1 MLTFLLHK
9 SVLNVIFASDKS
21 SRIMETPFIYDR
33 YVTAKYFIGRKKEC
47 GILGNLLAAGEH
59 VVMYEPPK
67 TGKMSIIQQTLIN
80 MRSAGAQF
88 MTVCIDMF
96 NIRTMDEFLLRFGTA
111 VMKAALTTPD
121 QYKDAIQHHLEGTH
135 FVFDRER
142 FYQDGS
148 IVSLNWSPDRN
159 DIEKMMRLPGLLA
172 SGKGIPFYL
181 IFKEFQSIMF
191 SDEYETLFSV
201 LEDMFR
207 EQGPRPGA
215 SFVMTGS
222 RVNAMKY
229 IFAERKFFYRQVVHL
244 PIAPVENR
252 EIIEHVVRGFLYG
265 SGKSFDRD
273 LAMGACELFKCNLWY
288 INHLA
293 SICDLMSKGF
303 INEAV
308 MTDALRSMI
317 SIHEPRFLNM
327 INDLT
332 DHQVSLMRAVLDGVV
347 KFSAS
352 DVIEKYRLN
361 SSANVRRVKDALR
374 KKEVLT
380 FNEKDEPVI
389 LDPLFEYWLENYY
402 FAKQ

>member
-1 MLTFLLHK
+1 
-9 SVLNVIFASDKS
+9 
-21 SRIMETPFIYDR
+21 METPFIYDR
-33 YVTAKYFIGRKKEC
+33 YVTSKYFIGRKKEC

-67 TGKMSIIQQTLIN
+67 TGKMSLIQQTLIN
-80 MRSAGAQF
+80 MRSAGTQF
-88 MTVCIDMF
+88 ITVCIDMF
-96 NIRTMDEFLLRFGTA
+96 NVRTMHEFLLRFGTS
-111 VMKAALTTPD
+111 VLKAALSTPD
-121 QYKDAIQHHLEGTH
+121 QYKDAILRHLEGTH

-159 DIEKMMRLPGLLA
+159 DMEKMMRLPGLLA
-172 SGKGIPFYL
+172 AGRGMQFYVIL
-181 IFKEFQSIMF
+181 KEFQSIMY

-201 LEDMFR
+201 MEAMFK
-207 EQGPRPGA
+207 EQPSRPGA

-222 RVNAMKY
+222 RVNAMKL

-244 PIAPVENR
+244 PIAPVESR
-252 EIIEHVVRGFLYG
+252 DIIEHVVRGFLYG

-303 INEAV
+303 INESI
-308 MTDALRSMI
+308 MTDALKCMLSL
-317 SIHEPRFLNM
+317 HEPRFM
-327 INDLT
+327 SMMDDLT
-332 DHQVSLMRAVLDGVV
+332 DHQISLLRAVLDGVV

-374 KKEVLT
+374 KKEVIT

-389 LDPLFEYWLENYY
+389 LDPLFEYWLENHY
-402 FAKQ
+402 FVK

>member
-1 MLTFLLHK
+1 
-9 SVLNVIFASDKS
+9 
-21 SRIMETPFIYDR
+21 METPFVYDK

-47 GILGNLLAAGEH
+47 GILGNLLTAGEH

-67 TGKMSIIQQTLIN
+67 TGKMSLIQQTLIN
-80 MRSAGAQF
+80 MRSAGTQF
-88 MTVCIDMF
+88 ITACIDMF
-96 NIRTMDEFLLRFGTA
+96 NVRTMHEFLLRFGTT
-111 VMKAALTTPD
+111 VMKAALSTPD
-121 QYKDAIQHHLEGTH
+121 QYKDAIQRHLEGTH

-148 IVSLNWSPDRN
+148 IVSLNWSPDKN
-159 DIEKMMRLPGLLA
+159 DMEKIMRLPSILA
-172 SGKGIPFYL
+172 AEKGVQFFV

-191 SDEYETLFSV
+191 SDEYETLLSV
-201 LEDMFR
+201 METMFK
-207 EQGPRPGA
+207 EQTSRPGA
-215 SFVMTGS
+215 SFIMTGS
-222 RVNAMKY
+222 RVNAMKL

-244 PIAPVENR
+244 PIAPVESR
-252 EIIEHVVRGFLYG
+252 EIIDHVVRGFLYG

-303 INEAV
+303 INESI
-308 MTDALRSMI
+308 MTEALKCMLSL
-317 SIHEPRFLNM
+317 HEPRFM
-327 INDLT
+327 SIIDDLT
-332 DHQVSLMRAVLDGVV
+332 DHQISLLRAVLDGVV

-374 KKEVLT
+374 KKEVIT
-380 FNEKDEPVI
+380 FNEKDEPVV
-389 LDPLFEYWLENYY
+389 LDPLFEYWLENHY
-402 FAKQ
+402 FAKH

>member
-1 MLTFLLHK
+1 
-9 SVLNVIFASDKS
+9 
-21 SRIMETPFIYDR
+21 METPFVYDK
-33 YVTAKYFIGRKKEC
+33 YVTSKYFIGRKKEC

-67 TGKMSIIQQTLIN
+67 TGKMSLIQQTLIN
-80 MRSAGAQF
+80 MRSAGTQF
-88 MTVCIDMF
+88 LTACIDMF
-96 NIRTMDEFLLRFGTA
+96 NVRSMHDFLLRFGTT
-111 VMKAALTTPD
+111 VMKAALSTPD
-121 QYKDAIQHHLEGTH
+121 QYKDAIQRHLEGTH

-159 DIEKMMRLPGLLA
+159 DMEKMMRLPGLLA
-172 SGKGIPFYL
+172 AGRGMQFFV

-201 LEDMFR
+201 MEAMFK
-207 EQGPRPGA
+207 EQTSRPGA
-215 SFVMTGS
+215 SFIMTGS
-222 RVNAMKY
+222 RVNAMKL

-244 PIAPVENR
+244 PIAPVESR
-252 EIIEHVVRGFLYG
+252 EIIDHVVRGFLYG

-273 LAMGACELFKCNLWY
+273 LAMGACELFKCNMWY

-303 INEAV
+303 INESI
-308 MTDALRSMI
+308 MTEALKCMLSL
-317 SIHEPRFLNM
+317 HEPRFM
-327 INDLT
+327 SMMDDLT
-332 DHQVSLMRAVLDGVV
+332 DHQVSLLRAVLDGVV

-374 KKEVLT
+374 KKEVIT
-380 FNEKDEPVI
+380 FNEKDEPVV
-389 LDPLFEYWLENYY
+389 LDPLFEYWLENHY

>member
-1 MLTFLLHK
+1 
-9 SVLNVIFASDKS
+9 
-21 SRIMETPFIYDR
+21 METPFIYDK
-33 YVTAKYFIGRKKEC
+33 YVTARYFVGRKKEC

-59 VVMYEPPK
+59 VVIYEPPK
-67 TGKMSIIQQTLIN
+67 TGKMSLIQQTLIN

-88 MTVCIDMF
+88 ITACIDMF
-96 NIRTMDEFLLRFGTA
+96 NVRTMHEFLLRFGTT
-111 VMKAALTTPD
+111 VMKAALSTPD
-121 QYKDAIQHHLEGTH
+121 QYKDAIQRHLEGTH

-159 DIEKMMRLPGLLA
+159 DMEKMMRLPGLLA
-172 SGKGIPFYL
+172 ADRGMQFYV

-201 LEDMFR
+201 MEAMFK
-207 EQGPRPGA
+207 EQSSRPGA
-215 SFVMTGS
+215 SFIMTGS
-222 RVNAMKY
+222 RVNAMKL

-244 PIAPVENR
+244 PIEPVENR
-252 EIIEHVVRGFLYG
+252 EIIDHVVRGFLYG

-303 INEAV
+303 INESI
-308 MTDALRSMI
+308 MTDALKCMLAL
-317 SIHEPRFLNM
+317 HEPRFM
-327 INDLT
+327 SMMDDLT
-332 DHQVSLMRAVLDGVV
+332 DHQISLLRAVLDGVV

-374 KKEVLT
+374 KKEVIT

-389 LDPLFEYWLENYY
+389 LDPLFEYWLENHY
-402 FAKQ
+402 FSKQ